1 MALAV
6 LSLVLGLVL
15 LAWSAGRF
23 VEGAAFSARYL
34 GVPPL
39 LVGMVVVGF
48 GTSAPELVVSAM
60 VALQGKSGLA
70 LGNAYGSNIANIGLV
85 LGLTAVVSPVAVRSG
100 VLRRE
105 LPLLV
110 AATALAVALLWDRDL
125 SRWDAAVLL
134 TVFGAVMAWTVR
146 EGLRQPSDP
155 LAGEV
160 AEELAT
166 RPPSPRRAAFWL
178 LTGLVVLAGSSR
190 LLVWAAVYLARELGL
205 SDLVIGLTVVAVGT
219 SLPELASA
227 MVAARRG
234 EPDLAVGNVVGSNLF
249 NTLAVVGIA
258 GAIHPAPVPAEVIA
272 RDMAVMAGLTVSL
285 FGLGYGLRGHGRINR
300 VEGLALCAVYAAYV
314 GYLVRT
320 VMAG

>member
-6 LSLVLGLVL
+6 LSLVLGLIL

-23 VEGAAFSARYL
+23 VEGAAVSARLL

-39 LVGMVVVGF
+39 LIGMVVLGF
-48 GTSAPELVVSAM
+48 GTSAPELMVSAM

-110 AATALAVALLWDRDL
+110 AATALAIALLWDRHL

-134 TVFGAVMAWTVR
+134 AVFGALMAWTVR
-146 EGLRQPSDP
+146 EGLRQPSDL
-155 LAGEV
+155 LAGEM
-160 AEELAT
+160 AEELAE

-219 SLPELASA
+219 SLPELAASI
-227 MVAARRG
+227 VAARRG

-258 GAIHPAPVPAEVIA
+258 GAIHPAPVPAEVIV
-272 RDMAVMAGLTVSL
+272 RDMAVMAGLSVSL
-285 FGLGYGLRGHGRINR
+285 FALGYGLHGHGRINR

-314 GYLVRT
+314 GYLVHT